1 MRRTASLRRFALAL
15 AVAALTACGAQSSSP
30 ASMAVGA
37 GPSPDSELLANLYAA
52 ALRSYGTPAHVEVTP
67 DPLAGLDSGSL
78 TVVPGF
84 TGTLLDLF
92 APGMTAR
99 SDDEVYDEMVGTL
112 PEGVAAGDYTTAAED
127 KPAAAVTERTA
138 TAWGDSDLAALV
150 EHCDEVTAGAVRG
163 YSPPSELGRCD
174 MPKPREFPN
183 DSALFD
189 ALQSGEINVAWTS
202 TADPEVPGD
211 VVVLADHKPV
221 LIKAENAVPLYRRNE
236 LTARQVLAVN
246 EVAGVLDTAALKQ
259 MRADVAGGADPR
271 QVAEAWLA
279 DNPIGR

>member
-1 MRRTASLRRFALAL
+1 MRLNASLRRLAL
-15 AVAALTACGAQSSSP
+15 AVAVAGVTACGAQTPSP
-30 ASMAVGA
+30 ASLAVGA

-84 TGTLLDLF
+84 TGALLDLF
-92 APGMTAR
+92 APGMTVR
-99 SDDEVYDEMVGTL
+99 SDDEVYEEMVGTL

-127 KPAAAVTERTA
+127 KPAAAVTEQTA
-138 TAWGDSDLAALV
+138 ARWGDSELAALV
-150 EHCDEVTAGAVRG
+150 EHCDDVTAGAVRG
-163 YSPPSELGRCD
+163 QQPPREVGRCD
-174 MPKPREFPN
+174 LPEPREFPTEA
-183 DSALFD
+183 ALFD
-189 ALQSGEINVAWTS
+189 ALQAGEINVAWTS
-202 TADPEVPGD
+202 TADPEVPAE
-211 VVVLADHKPV
+211 VVVLADPKPV

-246 EVAGVLDTAALKQ
+246 EVAGVLDTAALKR
-259 MRADVAGGADPR
+259 MRADIAGGADPR
-271 QVAEAWLA
+271 QVADAWLA